1 MFNHLGTLAWKY
13 DSQDSYACNQ
23 YTKYPPKCS
32 MHYIKTSAL
41 RALVLEVIRRASD
54 FARLNEEEFVQRV
67 REASELR
74 SAEEAKMRKEQLAK
88 FTKRCDELDSLIKR
102 IYEDKVTGALSPKR
116 FEKLSSE
123 YEEEQEHLETQI
135 AELRAA
141 IERYSEDGSR
151 AEKFLELSRKYTD
164 FTELTP
170 AMLNEFVDKI
180 LVHEAE
186 GTRKGYGRFQRVEI
200 FLNFIGKFE
209 VPGCE
214 EAEPKPIDP
223 VERRRECWR
232 NYYHSHKEKIHVEN
246 AKRAAAKK
254 AAKLAAMPVKTQ
266 EEIEAEAK
274 ARHERHKAY
283 QREYQREWNKRRKE
297 KERIDK
303 IEREMVI

>member
-1 MFNHLGTLAWKY
+1 LEA
-13 DSQDSYACNQ
+13 
-23 YTKYPPKCS
+23 
-32 MHYIKTSAL
+32 IKRVSG
-41 RALVLEVIRRASD
+41 
-54 FARLNEEEFVQRV
+54 FARGSEDEFVKRV

-74 SAEEAKMRKEQLAK
+74 SAEEAKARKEQLAK
-88 FTKRCDELDSLIKR
+88 CTKRCDELDSLIKR

-123 YEEEQEHLETQI
+123 YEDEQEGLESQI

-141 IERYSEDGSR
+141 IERYSEDESR
-151 AEKFLELSRKYTD
+151 AEKFLELSRRYTD

-209 VPGCE
+209 VPGYE
-214 EAEPKPIDP
+214 EAEPELIDP
-223 VERRRECWR
+223 VEHKRAIWR
-232 NYYHSHKEKIHVEN
+232 NYYHRHKEKIHVEN
-246 AKRAAAKK
+246 AKRATAKK
-254 AAKLAAMPVKTQ
+254 AAKLAAMPVKTP

-303 IEREMVI
+303 TAREMVI